1 MVRSVYGIRM
11 RTRRWYRNSGAVGA
25 LLVLACGDDGPEVLG
40 PVPSGLVLVAE
51 VPIPPNFGVHDTFV
65 RDGLAFVAAWNTGI
79 IILDVGN
86 GIAGGTP
93 SDPVEVSRLRTDS
106 SGVDGARVHS
116 AWWFQNP
123 NTGERRYLFVGQEG
137 PGQIGTSSS
146 GDIHVVDVSDL
157 ANPREVAS
165 YRMNGTARSAGTH
178 NFWMD
183 EAGEIL
189 FAAYYNGGVVA
200 LDVSGDLSGN
210 LASREIARFQ
220 PGTDSTYVWGVHYQN
235 GTVYATDMLSGFY
248 QLTFTGNGF
257 VPAGGGT
264 GEGTER
270 FFSDLWVTDRYAYT
284 GTWGRRGVNDGN
296 VVNIWRLDDRGRP
309 SIVRAFVIDD
319 IGTVADLEV
328 TSDGTA
334 LLVSATRGPD
344 AGLHLYDLRDPERPN
359 RVALIRFSQGIHAAT
374 LGVIDGTTYAFAARY
389 PPSPA
394 LMIYQIE
401 R

>member
-1 MVRSVYGIRM
+1 M
-11 RTRRWYRNSGAVGA
+11 RTRRWYRNAGAVGA
-25 LLVLACGDDGPEVLG
+25 LTVLACGGDGPEVLG
-40 PVPSGLVLVAE
+40 PAPSGLVLTAE
-51 VPIPPNFGVHDTFV
+51 VSIPPNFGIHDTFV
-65 RDGLAFVAAWNTGI
+65 RDGLAFVCAWNTGI
-79 IILDVGN
+79 IIMDVGN

-93 SDPVEVSRLRTDS
+93 SDPVEVSRLRTGS
-106 SGVDGARVHS
+106 GGVDGARAHN

-137 PGQIGTSSS
+137 PGQIGASSS

-157 ANPREVAS
+157 ANPREVAT
-165 YRMNGTARSAGTH
+165 YHMNGTARSAGTH

-183 EAGEIL
+183 EPAEIL

-200 LDVSGDLSGN
+200 LDVSGDLSGD
-210 LASREIARFQ
+210 LASREIARIQ
-220 PGTDSTYVWGVHYQN
+220 PAADSTYVWGVHYQN
-235 GTVYATDMLSGFY
+235 GAIYATDMLSGFY
-248 QLTFTGNGF
+248 HLTFTGTEF
-257 VPAGGGT
+257 VAASGGT

-284 GTWGRRGVNDGN
+284 GTWGTRGANDGN
-296 VVNIWRLDDRGRP
+296 VVNIWRLDGQGRP
-309 SIVRAFVIDD
+309 SMVRGFGIAD

-359 RVALIRFSQGIHAAT
+359 RVALIRFTQGIHAAT
-374 LGVIDGTTYAFAARY
+374 LAVIDGTTYAFAARY

-394 LMIYQIE
+394 LMIYEVE